1 MPKASTS
8 AYGALASNVTKDY
21 NLIRETDGGALVDVR
36 GTAVLVVDDDEDDR
50 AHLVRALSRAG
61 LTVHEATG
69 GDEAL
74 ELAVERPGAVVLE
87 VDLHDVDGLEV
98 CRELRERHGDDL
110 PLIMV
115 SAHRVSTHD
124 RVAGLLIGADDYL
137 AKPVNGDELVAKLR
151 RLVARSRSANAN
163 RETER
168 RNSLSPREIDVLR
181 LLALGLDSA
190 AISGRLVITPKT
202 VASHIQRVMA
212 KLGVHSRAQAVAEA
226 YRLGLVNG
234 DFEGHALDDGS
245 ARMTI
250 EGRPSSPSVVVR

>member
-1 MPKASTS
+1 
-8 AYGALASNVTKDY
+8 V
-21 NLIRETDGGALVDVR
+21 VDVR
-36 GTAVLVVDDDEDDR
+36 GTTVLVVVVDDDDR

-61 LTVHEATG
+61 LTVQEATG
-69 GDEAL
+69 GEEAL

-110 PLIMV
+110 PVIMV
-115 SAHRVSTHD
+115 SAARVSNHD

-151 RLVARSRSANAN
+151 RMVARNGSANGS
-163 RETER
+163 RETQRWEG
-168 RNSLSPREIDVLR
+168 LSPREIEVLR
-181 LLALGLDSA
+181 MLARGLSSA
-190 AISGRLVITPKT
+190 AIAERLVITPKT

-234 DFEGHALDDGS
+234 DFEGHSLASERSDEVAG
-245 ARMTI
+245 R
-250 EGRPSSPSVVVR
+250 RPSPPVAAVD

>member
-1 MPKASTS
+1 
-8 AYGALASNVTKDY
+8 
-21 NLIRETDGGALVDVR
+21 
-36 GTAVLVVDDDEDDR
+36 VLVVDDDEDDR

-61 LTVHEATG
+61 LTVHEAAG
-69 GDEAL
+69 GEEAL
-74 ELAVERPGAVVLE
+74 GVAVERPGAVVLE

-98 CRELRERHGDDL
+98 CRALRERYGDDL

-115 SAHRVSTHD
+115 SSERVSTHD
-124 RVAGLLIGADDYL
+124 RVAGLLLGADDYL

-151 RLVARSRSANAN
+151 RLVARSRSANGN

-168 RNSLSPREIDVLR
+168 RNGLSPREIEVLR
-181 LLALGLDSA
+181 LLALGLGAA
-190 AISGRLVITPKT
+190 AISERLVIAPKT

-234 DFEGHALDDGS
+234 DLEGHSLEDPTD
-245 ARMTI
+245 ARGGERRTP
-250 EGRPSSPSVVVR
+250 RPAPVS